1 MPMKRTVTGDMK
13 VYSRARAA
21 RAKGRKYSRAKAS
34 RVPPGVKE
42 YVKQAVHAGRELKT
56 ANPLQI
62 GGTGPAL
69 FGESM
74 TFVDLMPIIQNNTL
88 VSGRIGNK
96 IRVKKAYMR
105 LQLSMRPQELANNYG
120 PIFVDLYIIKN
131 RAQGNAPITS
141 DFLDDG
147 STALPYNSNANFN
160 SGLLDVN
167 TDLVQQK
174 FRKRVLMF
182 STTDGG
188 AGIVTNGATPQAYD
202 MYIDCTSMLKDTWM
216 FDDTSIYPTN
226 DNLFFGI
233 AGTRSAGPAA
243 DIFGGFN
250 LAFHVKYEDA

>member
-1 MPMKRTVTGDMK
+1 MKRTVTGEMK
-13 VYSRARAA
+13 YAPKR
-21 RAKGRKYSRAKAS
+21 KKYSKRKAI
-34 RVPPGVKE
+34 RVPAGVKE
-42 YVKQAVHAGRELKT
+42 YVKQEVHKGRELKT

-69 FGESM
+69 FGEQL
-74 TFVDLMPIIQNNTL
+74 VIADLMPIIQNNTL

-105 LQLSMRPQELANNYG
+105 LQISMRPQELVSNYG
-120 PIFVDLYIIKN
+120 PVFVDLYIVKN
-131 RAQGNAPITS
+131 RAQGTGVITS

-147 STALPYNSNANFN
+147 STALPYNSAVNFN

-174 FRKRVLMF
+174 FRKRVLLF
-182 STTDGG
+182 SATQDPDVVG
-188 AGIVTNGATPQAYD
+188 NGAVPQAYD

-216 FDDTSIYPTN
+216 YDDTGIYPTN

-233 AGTRSAGPAA
+233 AGTRSAGPIGA
-243 DIFGGFN
+243 IFGGFN